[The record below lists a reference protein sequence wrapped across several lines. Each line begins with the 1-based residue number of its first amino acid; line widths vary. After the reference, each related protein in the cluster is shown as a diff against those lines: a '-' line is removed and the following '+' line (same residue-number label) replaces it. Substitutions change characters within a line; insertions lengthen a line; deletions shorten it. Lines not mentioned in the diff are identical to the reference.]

1 MKIFPCFILLSAIFL
16 FSACGDTASV
26 PDIYILPEMNIAPRN
41 QSIQLVC
48 ATKEKGSGIK
58 YQWYESSDGSTD
70 KGTAVAD
77 ATEQTFNTPVFS
89 EKGIYYY
96 YCTASDGN
104 NDEVLISNAAS
115 VAYTALPVLYINTP
129 DSADITSKDEWLENI
144 VVSMTGASNKKW
156 NFENLPASIRG
167 RGNSTWNKPKKPYAL
182 KFDSKQEI
190 TGFPEHKRWVL
201 LANYLDNSFIRN
213 DAAFYLS
220 RMFEMDWTPHG
231 NFVDFVLNGKY
242 QGLYWLGED
251 VRVNKNRV
259 NINDG
264 DDDIEDSKDKD
275 YLIEM
280 DKYFD
285 EPVKFMSSIRALP
298 YMIKND
304 DYMIDEN
311 GELSS
316 GGEARLER
324 LQGKIDRLEQLL
336 YPDCKNGDN
345 TNNCSTPDE
354 SYLGTIDADSWIKF
368 WFVNEI
374 MDNGELRHPKSTYF
388 SFNSANNILKAG
400 PVWDF
405 DWSSLEQRSACT
417 LKTSLYYNALFKS
430 PLFKSRVKELWNEYY
445 EEISI
450 SSHIELMRSK
460 LAVAAQY
467 DTMLWGEHEDLSGI
481 KRENFNAYVDFL
493 KERILDKLSI
503 VDNNISSM
511 K

>member
-1 MKIFPCFILLSAIFL
+1 
-16 FSACGDTASV
+16 
-26 PDIYILPEMNIAPRN
+26 MNIAPRN
-41 QSIQLVC
+41 QSITLVC
-48 ATKEKGSGIK
+48 TTKEKGSNVK

-70 KGTAVAD
+70 KGTAIAE
-77 ATEQTFNTPVFS
+77 ATGQTFNTPVFS

-96 YCTASDGN
+96 YCTASSGN
-104 NDEVLISNAAS
+104 NDKVLTSNTAS

-129 DSADITSKDEWLENI
+129 DNAGIKSKNEWLENI
-144 VVSMTGASNKKW
+144 LVSMTGASNKKW
-156 NFENLPASIRG
+156 NFEAVSASIRG
-167 RGNSTWNKPKKPYAL
+167 RGNSTWKNPKKPYAL
-182 KFDSKQEI
+182 KFDIKQEI

-213 DAAFYLS
+213 DCAFYLS
-220 RMFEMDWTPHG
+220 KTFEMDWTPRG
-231 NFVDFVLNGKY
+231 NFVDLVLNGEY

-251 VRVNKNRV
+251 VRVHKDRV

-264 DDDIEDSKDKD
+264 EDDIEDSKDKD

-280 DKYFD
+280 DKYYD
-285 EPVKFMSSIRALP
+285 EPVKFRSPIRDLP

-304 DYMIDEN
+304 DYMVDEN
-311 GELSS
+311 GKLSS

-324 LQGKIDRLEQLL
+324 LQEKIERLEQLL
-336 YPDCKNGDN
+336 YPDCKKGDD
-345 TNNCSTPDE
+345 TNNCSSPDE

-374 MDNGELRHPKSTYF
+374 MDNTELGYPKSTYF
-388 SFNSANNILKAG
+388 SFNSANNMLKAG

-405 DWSSLEQRSACT
+405 DWSSLKERSNCI
-417 LKTSLYYNALFKS
+417 LKSSIYYNALFKS
-430 PLFKSRVKELWNEYY
+430 PLFRTRTKELWNEYF

-460 LAVAAQY
+460 LAVAAEY
-467 DTMLWGEHEDLSGI
+467 DTMLWGEHEDPSGV
-481 KRENFNAYVDFL
+481 KRENFDAYVDLL
-493 KERILDKLSI
+493 KERIMNKLSI
-503 VDNNISSM
+503 VDKNISSM